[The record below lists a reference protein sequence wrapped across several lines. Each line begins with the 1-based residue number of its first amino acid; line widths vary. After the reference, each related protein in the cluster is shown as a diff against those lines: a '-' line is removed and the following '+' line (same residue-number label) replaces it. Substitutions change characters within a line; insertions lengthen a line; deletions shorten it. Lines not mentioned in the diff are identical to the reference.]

1 MQKLLKFN
9 PKLLAKAVLALM
21 LGQVIPVMAAENWH
35 WHGFVA
41 QGLVQ
46 AKDSNFVN
54 NDGEMSAE
62 LTEFGLNSS
71 WQLDSSFR
79 LAGQLMYLDGGNRFQ
94 QGLRIDYLFLN
105 WTAINTLDWQVDFY
119 AGRYKNAHWLYSST
133 RDVAITRPMIV
144 LPQSV
149 YFDAFRDVAVGSDGL
164 ALQSTYSSSLGELDL
179 NWSLGATPTPKEQS
193 QRIIS
198 NLISGATEQDF
209 VHQISSFF
217 RPSGTKSQWGVSLL
231 DSDFNYRRTQ
241 TDIFADGDF
250 TVQRVML
257 NWRYSEEKWELSS
270 ELFQERVSVYGF
282 FAPGVQRMQF
292 AQGAYLLARYNLTAN
307 TTLYASYDYSYGNKD
322 DKQGSLLPLQTGGQ
336 VADSFGYQR
345 DSALSLTHN
354 FGNNWRATLEY
365 HWTVG
370 TGRLGPNV
378 VPDTVVNK
386 SKYHQLWAVQLMY
399 WF

>member
-9 PKLLAKAVLALM
+9 LKLLAKAVLALT
-21 LGQVIPVMAAENWH
+21 LGQVNLVMAADDWH

-41 QGLVQ
+41 QGLMQ

-54 NDGEMSAE
+54 NDGEVSAE
-62 LTEFGLNSS
+62 LTEFGLNSV
-71 WQLDSSFR
+71 WQLDPSFR
-79 LAGQLMYLDGGNRFQ
+79 LAGQLMYLDGGNRYQ

-105 WTAINTLDWQVDFY
+105 WTAINTLDWQVDLY

-133 RDVAITRPMIV
+133 RDVAVTRPMIV

-149 YFDAFRDVAVGSDGL
+149 YFDSFRDIAVGSDGI

-193 QRIIS
+193 LRIIS
-198 NLISGATEQDF
+198 NMISGVTQQDF
-209 VHQISSFF
+209 VHQFSSFF
-217 RPSGTKSQWGVSLL
+217 RPAGAKSQWGVSLL
-231 DSDFNYRRTQ
+231 DSDFNYRRAM

-257 NWRYSEEKWELSS
+257 NWRYSEENWELSS

-282 FAPGVQRMQF
+282 YAPGVQRTQF
-292 AQGAYLLARYNLTAN
+292 GQGAYLMARYNLTAN

-322 DKQGSLLPLQTGGQ
+322 DKGGSLLPQQTGGL
-336 VADSFGYQR
+336 VADYFGYQR
-345 DSALSLTHN
+345 DSALSLSHN
-354 FGNNWRATLEY
+354 FGNKWRATLEY

>member
-9 PKLLAKAVLALM
+9 LKLLAKALLAVS
-21 LGQVIPVMAAENWH
+21 LGQVHLAAAAEDWH
-35 WHGFVA
+35 WHGFIA
-41 QGLVQ
+41 QGLIQ

-54 NDGEMSAE
+54 NDGEVSGN
-62 LTEFGLNSS
+62 LTEFGLNST
-71 WQLDSSFR
+71 WQLDPSFR
-79 LAGQLMYLDGGNRFQ
+79 VAGQLMYLDGGNRFQ
-94 QGLRIDYLFLN
+94 QGLRIDYLFLS
-105 WTAINTLDWQVDFY
+105 WTAVNSLDWQVDLY
-119 AGRYKNAHWLYSST
+119 AGRYKNIHWLYSST

-149 YFDAFRDVAVGSDGL
+149 YFDSFRDIAVGSDGV
-164 ALQSTYSSSLGELDL
+164 AVQSTYSSDMGELEL
-179 NWSLGATPTPKEQS
+179 NWSLGSTPTPKEQS

-198 NLISGATEQDF
+198 NFITGATEQDF

-217 RPSGTKSQWGVSLL
+217 RPAGTKSQWGLSLL

-257 NWRYSEEKWELSS
+257 NWRYSEENWELSS

-282 FAPGVQRMQF
+282 SAPGVQRTQF
-292 AQGAYLLARYNLTAN
+292 SHGAYLLARYNLTPQ
-307 TTLYASYDYSYGNKD
+307 TTLYASYDHFYANKD
-322 DKQGSLLPLQTGGQ
+322 DKGGRLLPLQTGGL
-336 VADSFGYQR
+336 VADYFGYQR
-345 DSALSLTHN
+345 DSALSLSHN
-354 FGNNWRATLEY
+354 FGNKWRATLEY

-378 VPDTVVNK
+378 VPDTVVNR

>member
-9 PKLLAKAVLALM
+9 LKHLPKALVLLVLSQAHLVLA
-21 LGQVIPVMAAENWH
+21 ADDWH
-35 WHGFVA
+35 WHGFIA
-41 QGLVQ
+41 QGLMQ

-54 NDGEMSAE
+54 NDGKVSTE
-62 LTEFGLNSS
+62 LTEFGLNSV
-71 WQLDSSFR
+71 WQLDTSFR
-79 LAGQLMYLDGGNRFQ
+79 VAGQLMYLDGGNRFQ

-105 WTAINTLDWQVDFY
+105 WTVLNSLDWQVDLY
-119 AGRYKNAHWLYSST
+119 AGRYKNMHWLYSST

-149 YFDAFRDVAVGSDGL
+149 YFDSFRDIAVGSDGI
-164 ALQSTYSSSLGELDL
+164 AVQSTYSSDIGELEL

-198 NLISGATEQDF
+198 NFITGGTEQDY
-209 VHQISSFF
+209 VHQVSSFF
-217 RPSGTKSQWGVSLL
+217 RPSGAKSQWGLSLL
-231 DSDFNYRRTQ
+231 DSDFNYRRTA

-257 NWRYSEEKWELSS
+257 NWRYSEENWELSS

-282 FAPGVQRMQF
+282 YAPGIQRTQF
-292 AQGAYLLARYNLTAN
+292 GQGAYLLARYNLTPQ
-307 TTLYASYDYSYGNKD
+307 TTLYASYDHFYANKD
-322 DKQGSLLPLQTGGQ
+322 DKGGQLIPLQTGGQ
-336 VADSFGYQR
+336 VSDYFGFQR
-345 DSALSLTHN
+345 DSALSLSHN
-354 FGNNWRATLEY
+354 FTRNWRATVEY

-378 VPDTVVNK
+378 VPDTLVNR

>member
-9 PKLLAKAVLALM
+9 LKLIAKISLALT
-21 LGQVIPVMAAENWH
+21 LGQVPFANAADDWH

-41 QGLVQ
+41 QGLMQ

-54 NDGEMSAE
+54 NDGDVSTK
-62 LTEFGLNSS
+62 LTEFGLNSM
-71 WQLDSSFR
+71 WQLDESFR
-79 LAGQLMYLDGGNRFQ
+79 LAGQLMYLDGGNRYQ

-119 AGRYKNAHWLYSST
+119 AGRYKNMHWLYSST

-149 YFDAFRDVAVGSDGL
+149 YFDAFRDVAVGSDGI
-164 ALQSTYSSSLGELDL
+164 AVQSTYSSSFGELDF

-198 NLISGATEQDF
+198 TLITGATKQDF
-209 VHQISSFF
+209 VHQFSSFF
-217 RPSGTKSQWGVSLL
+217 RPAGSKSQWGVSLL
-231 DSDFNYRRTQ
+231 DSDFSYRRTD

-257 NWRYSEEKWELSS
+257 NWRYSEENWELSS
-270 ELFQERVSVYGF
+270 ELFQERVSVNGF
-282 FAPGVQRMQF
+282 YAPGMQRTQF
-292 AQGAYLLARYNLTAN
+292 GQGAYLLARYNLTPQ
-307 TTLYASYDYSYGNKD
+307 TTLYASYDHFYANKD
-322 DKQGSLLPLQTGGQ
+322 DKNGHLLPLQTGGQ
-336 VADSFGYQR
+336 IAEYFGYQR
-345 DSALSLTHN
+345 DSAVSLSHN
-354 FGNNWRATLEY
+354 FTDNWRMTLEY
-365 HWTVG
+365 HWTEG

-378 VPDTVVNK
+378 VPDTIVNR